1 MIKSNKQSISTPVSI
16 LTLALLL
23 GVTANCHPSGSTARS
38 PMFESRT
45 MIEAAAAFRQKLGGA
60 FKALNVQVNPNSVTL
75 RAQNPTQPA
84 NVDEYQY
91 WATSHSLSGPRPVEL
106 SSLDNDPDTTLFDF
120 DSVNWEATESLARAA
135 LERTQIDGGKIDKIR
150 VERNLAIGDK
160 VTKSGHV
167 QWAID
172 VSNPRE
178 HATAYADPQGQIV
191 RLDLSHTSRA
201 AKFTLFSAEA
211 LREAVSQIDA
221 FCGGHAKV
229 MDLEIADKW
238 LKFKAPDPKTGEI
251 NHYNYDINGVSSDV
265 ILDVSGPD
273 IPLTR
278 RLQNHKLEEILF
290 DLDAIKLEQA
300 PEIGQRAVQ
309 RLGPE
314 SSLPSYMRVKREEL
328 GESPKLITYWQ
339 VDCRMGR
346 KWGTVTYDLE
356 GKELGVQIE

>member
-1 MIKSNKQSISTPVSI
+1 MCSKENISR
-16 LTLALLL
+16 LALVLALSLWVGALL
-23 GVTANCHPSGSTARS
+23 ACNLSNRATS
-38 PMFESRT
+38 PDGMFDG
-45 MIEAAAAFRQKLGGA
+45 AAMTRAGGALKQKLGGP
-60 FKALNVQVNPNSVTL
+60 FKVLNVEIKHDSVKL
-75 RAQNPTQPA
+75 HVQDPKQPA

-106 SSLDNDPDTTLFDF
+106 SSLDNNLDNTLFDF

-135 LERTQIDGGKIDKIR
+135 IERTQIDGGKIDKIL
-150 VERNLAIGDK
+150 VERNLAIGDT

-167 QWAID
+167 QWTID

-178 HATAYADPQGQIV
+178 HATAYADPQGKIV

-229 MDLEIADKW
+229 MNIEISDKW

-251 NHYNYDINGVSSDV
+251 SHYTYDINGVTSDV
-265 ILDVSGPD
+265 ILNVSGPD
-273 IPLTR
+273 INVKRL
-278 RLQNHKLEEILF
+278 LQNHKLEEVLF

-309 RLGPE
+309 RLGPD
-314 SSLPSYMRVKREEL
+314 SSLPSNIRVKREEL
-328 GESPKLITYWQ
+328 GESTKLTTYWQ

-346 KWGTVTYDLE
+346 KWGTVNYDVE
-356 GKELGVQIE
+356 GKELGVTIE

>member
-1 MIKSNKQSISTPVSI
+1 MIKSDKQSISTPVSI
-16 LTLALLL
+16 LTLAMLL

-38 PMFESRT
+38 PMFESGA

-75 RAQNPTQPA
+75 RAQDPKQPA

-106 SSLDNDPDTTLFDF
+106 SSLDNNLDNTLFDF
-120 DSVNWEATESLARAA
+120 DSVNWEATESLARTA
-135 LERTQIDGGKIDKIR
+135 LERTQIDGGKIDKIL

-229 MDLEIADKW
+229 MDLSIADKW

-273 IPLTR
+273 IAVTR